1 MYQNEVALRGLSILG
16 VKKDGIKIKGTNKGY
31 APTFEQLT
39 QFKGRAAEAA
49 DLPDL
54 LGQCNPATPWKD
66 GLPRMIFVSDMGD
79 ALSNKDDFPFL
90 KDDLMPA
97 VNSENGQRH
106 LWLWLTKR
114 PNMMAKFIGAGKLP
128 PNVCAM
134 TTVTNVASLARVDE
148 LRKVKASCRGLSIEP
163 LWERLPAEKLDL
175 TGIDWVIV
183 GGESGSGRFTR
194 PFALEWA
201 EEIVKHCRKHKVAC
215 FVKQIGRKPTLENK
229 KYKLAVKRTVMPSG
243 RFTDAVT
250 DPHGGDWSEWPESLR
265 VREFPK
271 QFHKYREDQ
280 RKKSKTLRP
289 LPSKKKD
296 KTEDAAVT
304 AKDETD
310 FKTFDGIVRKGVA
323 AYMECGAALRE
334 IHDRKLWRVAG
345 HKTWEE
351 YCRKVVGIS
360 KPYAHRIVRA
370 TEISLEL
377 QKSLPIGNDSKVI
390 LPIME
395 TQVRPLQ
402 QLEDP
407 EKRAAAWKLATY
419 RAGGQPTQ
427 LEVTEAVFEILD
439 PLAEKPKPESRSAK
453 RSGIVAQ
460 LLRVAREKSS
470 WDEVELLVARL
481 NDLE

>member
-1 MYQNEVALRGLSILG
+1 
-16 VKKDGIKIKGTNKGY
+16 
-31 APTFEQLT
+31 
-39 QFKGRAAEAA
+39 
-49 DLPDL
+49 
-54 LGQCNPATPWKD
+54 
-66 GLPRMIFVSDMGD
+66 
-79 ALSNKDDFPFL
+79 
-90 KDDLMPA
+90 
-97 VNSENGQRH
+97 
-106 LWLWLTKR
+106 
-114 PNMMAKFIGAGKLP
+114 
-128 PNVCAM
+128 M

-148 LRKVKASCRGLSIEP
+148 LRKVNASCRGLSIEP

-201 EEIVKHCRKHKVAC
+201 EEIVKYCRKHKVAC

-280 RKKSKTLRP
+280 RKKSNTPRP
-289 LPSKKKD
+289 LPSKKKLE
-296 KTEDAAVT
+296 TEDASVIP
-304 AKDETD
+304 AKDQTD
-310 FKTFDGIVRKGVA
+310 FKTYDGIVRKGVA
-323 AYMECGAALRE
+323 AYMECGAALKE

-345 HKTWEE
+345 YKTWEE
-351 YCRKVVGIS
+351 YCRKVAGIS
-360 KPYAHRIVRA
+360 KPYAYRIVRA

-377 QKSLPIGNDSKVI
+377 EKSLPIGNDSNVI

-402 QLEDP
+402 QLDDP
-407 EKRAAAWKLATY
+407 KERTAAWELAT
-419 RAGGQPTQ
+419 RKAGGQPTQ

-453 RSGIVAQ
+453 RSEIVAQ